1 MRCEHDSPQVCYEV
15 AVTRWGS
22 SVLVS
27 ELTGVLGCFALSSP
41 AGTRDAPS
49 LAALSHSRAKTMA
62 PCLTPGC
69 AKYDFHMGPCT
80 KDEMIEQAGKRSR
93 STVPRYEAGAAPPPS
108 LLHAVVAAQGILPS
122 DVSIYSPRTEAP
134 RKSEPRASGSQLSRK
149 LQYPSKEDDG
159 ENENDDDDAEEEEEE
174 EEVEGDDADAA
185 MSTALPSPGSVALQR
200 MALLQQEVDQI
211 KRDHGR
217 PIDAAVVAPAKKSAL
232 RRGRSSEPVGA
243 LSAEPR
249 TSGSKR
255 SRRLPPPSGLA
266 EPAEQSRCDDDG
278 GEGGGEGG
286 EEEEACPADHLI
298 VKDGQCGA
306 PACYNAVLVCLLL
319 RLAGTRGFALGC
331 STRLLPATQTSVT
344 AYGAVL
350 RAATPAPPP
359 VPLRPCHLSPY
370 CRAAR
375 RTPVSASLPPPHYLP
390 TPPPHRICTHCLCQ
404 GHPPC
409 TVPTSRHAR
418 LHTARLPRGTLRDG
432 GPVRGR
438 SAAASAAHFLPVRS
452 LACA

>member
-1 MRCEHDSPQVCYEV
+1 
-15 AVTRWGS
+15 
-22 SVLVS
+22 
-27 ELTGVLGCFALSSP
+27 
-41 AGTRDAPS
+41 
-49 LAALSHSRAKTMA
+49 MA

-185 MSTALPSPGSVALQR
+185 MSIALSSPRSVALQR
-200 MALLQQEVDQI
+200 MALLQQEVNQI

-217 PIDAAVVAPAKKSAL
+217 PTEHVEEGRYEVEAVHGGRVRKGETEAAAVDAPAKKRAP
-232 RRGRSSEPVGA
+232 RRGRSSESVGA
-243 LSAEPR
+243 PSAEPR

-255 SRRLPPPSGLA
+255 GRRLPPPSGLA
-266 EPAEQSRCDDDG
+266 EPAKQSRCDEGG

-286 EEEEACPADHLI
+286 EDEEDCPADHLV
-298 VKDGQCGA
+298 VKYGQCGA
-306 PACYNAVLVCLLL
+306 PACYYN
-319 RLAGTRGFALGC
+319 
-331 STRLLPATQTSVT
+331 
-344 AYGAVL
+344 
-350 RAATPAPPP
+350 
-359 VPLRPCHLSPY
+359 
-370 CRAAR
+370 
-375 RTPVSASLPPPHYLP
+375 
-390 TPPPHRICTHCLCQ
+390 
-404 GHPPC
+404 
-409 TVPTSRHAR
+409 
-418 LHTARLPRGTLRDG
+418 
-432 GPVRGR
+432 
-438 SAAASAAHFLPVRS
+438 AASGCAI
-452 LACA
+452 ACCLGHGGSV

>member
-1 MRCEHDSPQVCYEV
+1 M
-15 AVTRWGS
+15 
-22 SVLVS
+22 
-27 ELTGVLGCFALSSP
+27 SSP
-41 AGTRDAPS
+41 GTRDAPT

-69 AKYDFHMGPCT
+69 AKYDCHIGPCT
-80 KDEMIEQAGKRSR
+80 KDEMVEQGCKRSR

-255 SRRLPPPSGLA
+255 GRRLPPPSGLA

-306 PACYNAVLVCLLL
+306 PACHNAVLVCHSLLL
-319 RLAGTRGFALGC
+319 RLAGTWGLGLGC
-331 STRLLPATQTSVT
+331 STRAE
-344 AYGAVL
+344 GA
-350 RAATPAPPP
+350 
-359 VPLRPCHLSPY
+359 SPD
-370 CRAAR
+370 
-375 RTPVSASLPPPHYLP
+375 PGLNL
-390 TPPPHRICTHCLCQ
+390 
-404 GHPPC
+404 
-409 TVPTSRHAR
+409 
-418 LHTARLPRGTLRDG
+418 
-432 GPVRGR
+432 
-438 SAAASAAHFLPVRS
+438 
-452 LACA
+452 